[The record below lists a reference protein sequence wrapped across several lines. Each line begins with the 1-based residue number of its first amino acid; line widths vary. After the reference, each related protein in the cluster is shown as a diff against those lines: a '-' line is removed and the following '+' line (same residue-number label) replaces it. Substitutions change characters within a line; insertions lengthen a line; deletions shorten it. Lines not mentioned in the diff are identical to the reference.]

1 MLRILAGGLQSCLSY
16 RSLNIVT
23 AFQNLIDTEVVTLY
37 FLKSGLQ
44 LDFFEEYITYFSPSL
59 TSEEKH

>member
-1 MLRILAGGLQSCLSY
+1 MLRILAEGLQSCLSY

-44 LDFFEEYITYFSPSL
+44 LGFFEEYITYLVLP
-59 TSEEKH
+59 